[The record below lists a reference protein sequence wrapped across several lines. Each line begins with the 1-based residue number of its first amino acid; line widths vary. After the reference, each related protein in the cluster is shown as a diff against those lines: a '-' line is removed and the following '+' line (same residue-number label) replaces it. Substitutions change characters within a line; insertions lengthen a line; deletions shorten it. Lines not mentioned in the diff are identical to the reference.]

1 MRENVIDLIVISP
14 NTDDEDWAFHS
25 PQIPGL
31 VGGRSSLL
39 QLRADLPEILRFADV
54 PLPVQIRVHVEDVYD
69 SAGTSYLIR
78 QSQDGHRTERSATAQ
93 RLRAAL
99 TVAEQREQLLS
110 SPRTRTGEVLF
121 ITAVPSDTLHD
132 LSTQLHPSGDAAVVV
147 CNVADELLWSFHL
160 TNAEDL
166 DAAAR
171 PLGDLGLS
179 GETTIA
185 EVMRQRPVGSPTPA
199 LLAS

>member
-31 VGGRSSLL
+31 MGGRSSLL

-54 PLPVQIRVHVEDVYD
+54 PLPVQIRVHVEDMYD
-69 SAGTSYLIR
+69 SAGTSYIIR

-121 ITAVPSDTLHD
+121 IAAVPSDALHD
-132 LSTQLHPSGDAAVVV
+132 ISAQLHPSGDAAVVV

-185 EVMRQRPVGSPTPA
+185 EVMRRRPVGSPAPA